1 MFKFLYFLFFAMFP
15 FYLFSSGQPQISHL
29 ILVVIYGLTLLKS
42 SLDFSRRQILFFNN
56 PNQLEYY
63 AVASLNIY
71 FILGFNEV
79 RRRDDIEIIKNITV
93 SKIIFLLFFINFD
106 FYNIQS
112 SIFNVSNSTLRINTQ
127 WN

>member
-15 FYLFSSGQPQISHL
+15 FYLFSSGQLQISHL

-42 SLDFSRRQILFFNN
+42 SLDFNRRQILFFNN
-56 PNQLEYY
+56 PNQLRYY

-79 RRRDDIEIIKNITV
+79 RRRDNIEIIKNNTV

-112 SIFNVSNSTLRINTQ
+112 SIFNVSNSTLRINT
-127 WN
+127 